1 VDKRLWNAIIALS
14 IFVLSA
20 VHAVAQDL
28 PNRVNWNFVV
38 CGDASIMNVNGTL
51 LSTWDIY
58 YQVFSGPDGTG
69 NALSSLRQLAVDGNY
84 AVSERLPYANG
95 ATVAQGAVASAR
107 LLIAREGN
115 ANDIDF
121 QTTINDAFDVCVDA
135 QNATAASVDSGTGT
149 PATATSTSGT
159 AVRILAP
166 GSGFLNP
173 NLQQEDIV
181 FVGARPSLQYRSETP
196 GLVFAECD
204 AFQLANPGLV
214 YDNESVTVFWSW
226 FTRSRA
232 QMDQHLATA
241 QYSVRLNTAL
251 LDNVTRSEPGRRGG
265 VNQWVFYQSTVGNL
279 QPGHYEVEY
288 KLTWSEPHFDGYDDY
303 GPGTENPELTG
314 RCNFNIL
321 RNTDGV
327 NVTTYNFKYFPT
339 AYPVHDLLPG
349 Q

>member
-1 VDKRLWNAIIALS
+1 MNKRFWNAIIILV
-14 IFVLSA
+14 VLVMIAAPVSA
-20 VHAVAQDL
+20 QENANSVQINYVA
-28 PNRVNWNFVV
+28 
-38 CGDASIMNVNGTL
+38 CGDAGVINVSGTL
-51 LSTWDIY
+51 LAGWDIY
-58 YQVFSGPDGTG
+58 YQLFDSAGGAG
-69 NALSSLRQLAVDGNY
+69 NALSSLRQLSVDGSY

-95 ATVAQGAVASAR
+95 ATLGAGATGSAR
-107 LLIAREGN
+107 VLIARDTN
-115 ANDIDF
+115 SSSVDF
-121 QTTINDAFDVCVDA
+121 QTTVNDVNDGCSNP
-135 QNATAASVDSGTGT
+135 QNAAASSVDTGSGA
-149 PATATSTSGT
+149 PSGSGASA

-173 NLQQEDIV
+173 NLEQEEVV
-181 FVGARPSLQYRSETP
+181 FVGARPSLQFRSQTP

-204 AFQLANPGLV
+204 GFQLATPGLV
-214 YDNESVTVFWSW
+214 YDTDSVTIFWSW
-226 FTRSRA
+226 FTRTSA

-265 VNQWVFYQSTVGNL
+265 VNTWVFFQSTVGNL

-288 KLTWSEPHFDGYDDY
+288 KLSWSEPHFDGYDDY

-321 RNTDGV
+321 RNPDGV
-327 NVTTYNFKYFPT
+327 NVTTYNLKYFPT
-339 AYPVHDLLPG
+339 DYPVHDLLPG